1 MYEKVIKRIID
12 IVLSLSGL
20 ILLSWLFILI
30 ALIIVI
36 DDPGNPFFAQKR
48 VSEGKG
54 TFWLYNVSGIARYGI
69 SLLPGAA

>member
-12 IVLSLSGL
+12 IVLSLLGI

-30 ALIIVI
+30 ALIIVV

-48 VSEGKG
+48 VGKG
-54 TFWLYNVSGIARYGI
+54 KSTFRLYNVSGVERYKI
-69 SLLPGAA
+69 SFLQSAA